1 MIEIDS
7 NDFFSLPFLASCFL
21 GRLLHDFPFVVFP
34 LLVCSKPVYD
44 SYNIEIRIKH

>member
-7 NDFFSLPFLASCFL
+7 NDFFSFPFLLLVFF
-21 GRLLHDFPFVVFP
+21 GPVLHDFPFVVP
-34 LLVCSKPVYD
+34 LPPVCSEPVYD

>member
-1 MIEIDS
+1 MI
-7 NDFFSLPFLASCFL
+7 FFSSLSCFFFSL

-34 LLVCSKPVYD
+34 LLVCSEPVYD